1 MQSNSLF
8 PLMLLVLGTLA
19 PWPAEGVGIAL
30 KAGTCPFIPSS
41 RCLSGYEE
49 PECQSDWQCPERQI
63 CCSDICGFRCKD
75 PINIFNPIRVKPGRC
90 PVVTGQCLML
100 NPPNHCET
108 DRQCVSD
115 FKCCRG
121 MCGKVCVS
129 PV

>member
-8 PLMLLVLGTLA
+8 PLVLLVLGTLA
-19 PWPAEGVGIAL
+19 PGPAEGVGTAL

-75 PINIFNPIRVKPGRC
+75 PINIFNRIRVKPGRC

-108 DRQCVSD
+108 DHQCVSD